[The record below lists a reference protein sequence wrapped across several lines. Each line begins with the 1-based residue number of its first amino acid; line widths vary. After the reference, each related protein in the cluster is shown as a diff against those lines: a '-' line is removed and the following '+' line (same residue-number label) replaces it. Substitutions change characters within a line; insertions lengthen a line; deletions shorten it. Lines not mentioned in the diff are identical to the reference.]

1 MKKASKFVFR
11 LMLAITV
18 ASFVFQ
24 ASSCGGDE
32 NPTPDPDPDPTP
44 TPQEIATEILTTGT
58 WEPQAITREGIDVS
72 AEYAEF
78 TVKFTGSNYTTTNGG
93 SAWPASG
100 TWAFDGTSATRI
112 IRDGSV
118 IIETSISEGSLVMA
132 FTLDEEVFART
143 KTVSSN
149 YQFSMAQ

>member
-1 MKKASKFVFR
+1 MITMKKASKFVFR
-11 LMLAITV
+11 LVLAIA
-18 ASFVFQ
+18 ASAFILQ
-24 ASSCGGDE
+24 ASSCKDDDPQ
-32 NPTPDPDPDPTP
+32 NPEDPEKTA
-44 TPQEIATEILTTGT
+44 QEKAAEILTTGS
-58 WEPQAITREGIDVS
+58 WEPQAITREGVDVS
-72 AEYAEF
+72 AEYAGF
-78 TVKFTGSNYTTTNGG
+78 SVTFTGSNYTTTNGG